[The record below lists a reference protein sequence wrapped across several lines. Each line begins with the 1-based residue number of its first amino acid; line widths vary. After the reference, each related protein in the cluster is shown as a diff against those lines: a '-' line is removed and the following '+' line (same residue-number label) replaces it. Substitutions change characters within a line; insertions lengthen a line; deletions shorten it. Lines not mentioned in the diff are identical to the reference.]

1 MKNTLVN
8 NRIKLGLE
16 EQLYFQFIEK
26 GIKSPL
32 MQIVQILVTKF
43 DNDFLKMSCLISEVF
58 ISSQIIIGTYIG
70 ERKKCPMK

>member
-1 MKNTLVN
+1 M
-8 NRIKLGLE
+8 GLE

-43 DNDFLKMSCLISEVF
+43 DNDFLKMSCLISEV
-58 ISSQIIIGTYIG
+58 IAKLS
-70 ERKKCPMK
+70 

>member
-1 MKNTLVN
+1 M
-8 NRIKLGLE
+8 GLE

-43 DNDFLKMSCLISEVF
+43 DNDFLKMSCLISEV
-58 ISSQIIIGTYIG
+58 IIGTYIG